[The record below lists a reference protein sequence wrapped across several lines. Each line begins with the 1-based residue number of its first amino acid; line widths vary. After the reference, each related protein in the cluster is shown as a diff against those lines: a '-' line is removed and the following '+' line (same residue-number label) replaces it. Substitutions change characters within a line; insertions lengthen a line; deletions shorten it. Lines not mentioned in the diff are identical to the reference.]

1 MCKSFMSS
9 NPETFNTLML
19 NFSDSGTPMS
29 YRHSCIYSVNAYKFV
44 TSSVGSR
51 NISFIIGDP

>member
-1 MCKSFMSS
+1 MSS